1 MDKFNL
7 KEYISNNPLLKEEVM
22 VNPIIMFGGEE
33 YIKGVITSPDD
44 YGFFEDDAEWI
55 KSNILTAPKMISIQ
69 DYMNLDGGWIK
80 QAQIETGG
88 GGDIDHIV
96 DALDDHVEK
105 GLITPAEKAEAMKIV
120 GLAYEDDGEYEEIF
134 TPNPDDITMMSDED
148 EELDENEQSLKEDSG
163 LLGPGGTFDKIDMDI
178 MNIEES
184 EKLDYLQNV
193 IGYATEVMGD
203 INDGSY
209 YGLSGKK

>member
-44 YGFFEDDAEWI
+44 YGHFEEDAEWI
-55 KSNILTAPKMISIQ
+55 KNNILTAPKMMSIQ
-69 DYMNLDGGWIK
+69 DYMGLDDEWIK

-134 TPNPDDITMMSDED
+134 TPNPDDITMMSDEELDENRLIKENRPHPSDVFTD
-148 EELDENEQSLKEDSG
+148 EELDYIG
-163 LLGPGGTFDKIDMDI
+163 DM
-178 MNIEES
+178 MVAMY
-184 EKLDYLQNV
+184 EKLGLDKGQGETDVVKALALADR
-193 IGYATEVMGD
+193 I
-203 INDGSY
+203 DGFFET
-209 YGLSGKK
+209 LN

>member
-44 YGFFEDDAEWI
+44 YGHFEEDAEWI
-55 KSNILTAPKMISIQ
+55 KNNILTAPKMMSIQ
-69 DYMNLDGGWIK
+69 DYMGLDDEWIK

-148 EELDENEQSLKEDSG
+148 EELDENEQPLNEQPDHRTDIIDTIDKLNHYLKDSIPKDELIRSLIELVK
-163 LLGPGGTFDKIDMDI
+163 KI
-178 MNIEES
+178 
-184 EKLDYLQNV
+184 K
-193 IGYATEVMGD
+193 
-203 INDGSY
+203 
-209 YGLSGKK
+209 

>member
-44 YGFFEDDAEWI
+44 YGHFEEDAEWI
-55 KSNILTAPKMISIQ
+55 KNNILTAPKMMSIQ
-69 DYMNLDGGWIK
+69 DYMGLDDEWIK

-148 EELDENEQSLKEDSG
+148 EELDENEQPLNEQPDHRTDIIDTIDKLNHYLKGSIPKDELIRSLIG
-163 LLGPGGTFDKIDMDI
+163 LVKKI
-178 MNIEES
+178 
-184 EKLDYLQNV
+184 K
-193 IGYATEVMGD
+193 
-203 INDGSY
+203 
-209 YGLSGKK
+209 

>member
-44 YGFFEDDAEWI
+44 YGHFEEDAEWI
-55 KSNILTAPKMISIQ
+55 KSNILTAPKMMSIQ
-69 DYMNLDGGWIK
+69 DYMGLDDEWIK

-148 EELDENEQSLKEDSG
+148 EELDENEQPLNEQPDHRTDIIDTIDKLNHYLKGSIPKDELIRSLIELVK
-163 LLGPGGTFDKIDMDI
+163 KI
-178 MNIEES
+178 
-184 EKLDYLQNV
+184 K
-193 IGYATEVMGD
+193 
-203 INDGSY
+203 
-209 YGLSGKK
+209 

>member
-44 YGFFEDDAEWI
+44 YGHFEEDAEWI
-55 KSNILTAPKMISIQ
+55 KSNILTAPKMMSIQ
-69 DYMNLDGGWIK
+69 DYMGLDDEWIK

-96 DALDDHVEK
+96 DALNFHVEK
-105 GLITPAEKAEAMKIV
+105 GLITPEQKEEAMKII
-120 GLAYEDDGEYEEIF
+120 GLAYEDDGDYEEIF

-148 EELDENEQSLKEDSG
+148 EELDENEQPLNEQPDHRTDIIDTIDKLNHYLKDSIPKDELIRSLIELVK
-163 LLGPGGTFDKIDMDI
+163 KI
-178 MNIEES
+178 
-184 EKLDYLQNV
+184 K
-193 IGYATEVMGD
+193 
-203 INDGSY
+203 
-209 YGLSGKK
+209 